1 MIVWIA
7 HSMCVRVGQ
16 IIVERSVQNV
26 VGSNFNML
34 QTGHSK
40 RFRLSGERQISREFC
55 TEKRH

>member
-7 HSMCVRVGQ
+7 HLMCVQVGQ

-26 VGSNFNML
+26 VGSNFNMP
-34 QTGHSK
+34 QTDQSK

>member
-7 HSMCVRVGQ
+7 HLMCVQVGQ

-26 VGSNFNML
+26 VGSNLNMP
-34 QTGHSK
+34 QTGNSK
-40 RFRLSGERQISREFC
+40 RFRLSDERQISREFC